1 MVTASI
7 QPSRP
12 TVLIVDDQEW
22 SARSLESVLE
32 INGYRVV
39 RASSAHRAMKA
50 AHTHPPDLLFINCK
64 LPDDDGLDLCRTVR
78 QDSRFRAGL
87 PIFLTAP
94 DPPTRAQRL
103 AALRAGAWEFLA
115 HPFDAE
121 ELLLRLDLFLLARPG
136 VTAKPRSMVGQPK

>member
-1 MVTASI
+1 MVTKSI

-22 SARSLESVLE
+22 SARSLESVLG

-39 RASSAHRAMKA
+39 RVSSAHQAMEA
-50 AHTHPPDLLFINCK
+50 AHTHPPDLLFINCT
-64 LPDDDGLDLCRTVR
+64 PSDDNGVDLCHSVR

-87 PIFLTAP
+87 PILLTAL

-103 AALRAGAWEFLA
+103 AALRAGAWDFLSY
-115 HPFDAE
+115 PLDAE
-121 ELLLRLDLFLLARPG
+121 DLLLRLDAYLRARPE
-136 VTAKPRSMVGQPK
+136 VTAKPRPMVGQPK